1 MSSFPLYDNLNQQTE
16 NISNALSSNE
26 KILLSDNIKKI
37 DNDGHKII
45 YALIRY
51 FQMKHFQNNGIDLP
65 YSSKKQKSGYKF
77 DIDCLPNQLQQIL
90 FLFSKIHINKM
101 KEDEVL
107 HTPQK

>member
-16 NISNALSSNE
+16 NVSEMLSSID
-26 KILLSDNIKKI
+26 KTMLSENIKKI
-37 DNDGHKII
+37 DNDGHKMI

-51 FQMKHFQNNGIDLP
+51 FQMKHSQNNGIDLP

-77 DIDCLPNQLQQIL
+77 DIDCLPQQLQQIL
-90 FLFSKIHINKM
+90 FMFSKIHLNKM
-101 KEDEVL
+101 KEDLIL